1 MNIKWNFPSNNNSG
15 IEGLNDAGV
24 ETFSGKTYYSLGKEI
39 IQNSLD
45 ASAFKGEKPVLVSFD
60 LMETAWSSL
69 PGMDQFRDIID
80 KCQEFWKPE
89 QNQEPYKFFQNAE
102 KLMKNKKVKILKVSD
117 YNTTGLMDPGK
128 ERGIFN
134 SLVKD
139 SGRSNKGDT
148 SGGSYGIGKSA
159 SYACSDLRMV
169 FFNTLDIKGQ
179 RGFQGVSRL
188 ASHEGDKGV
197 TRNTGYYGIKD
208 GNNPVT
214 ESSSFPE
221 FFDRKESGT
230 DIFIAAFN
238 DQDGWEDELIESVIS
253 NFFMAVMDDR
263 LNVKINGEMIDKDS
277 IAGVMEKHFNN
288 EDLGY
293 QFYRALTEP
302 ESEDKVIFREENF
315 KEMGEI
321 ELHIL
326 KDPKFKKRTA
336 VVRNNGMRIVNYDRF
351 QGAAPFSAVL
361 LIKGDKLNTFL
372 RKCENPS
379 HDKFEAKRYKQDP
392 KLAERTLKELRRWTG
407 QRVKEVFL
415 GSIGSKVEVKGI
427 DRYLGSAAPSSAELK
442 KSETLKKKVKKAAI
456 KTKKKTKD
464 PVEKP
469 ADKKKK
475 NFRLV
480 KSRIVYNAQNENY
493 RLLLQGTKDAQC
505 YVKINIVSEEGSK
518 EPALI
523 HSAALNKK
531 KIFGLITDA
540 LPVDSSGQTLGP
552 IMLSADKLAQVDINL
567 AEKGKF
573 AMEVVVNHEISK

>member
-45 ASAFKGEKPVLVSFD
+45 ASAFRGKKPVLVSFE
-60 LMETAWSSL
+60 LIETDWTVL
-69 PGMDQFRDIID
+69 PGMEQFKDIIN

-102 KLMKNKKVKILKVSD
+102 KLMNHKKVKILKVSD

-179 RGFQGVSRL
+179 KGFQGVSRL
-188 ASHEGDKGV
+188 ASHRGDEGV
-197 TRNTGYYGIKD
+197 TRNIGYYGVVK
-208 GNNPVT
+208 GNTPVT
-214 ESSSFPE
+214 DISSFPE
-221 FFDRKESGT
+221 LFNRKESGT

-238 DQDGWEDELIESVIS
+238 EQEGWEDELIESVIS
-253 NFFMAVMDDR
+253 NFFLAVMDDR
-263 LNVKINGEMIDKDS
+263 LNVKINGEMIDKNS
-277 IAGVMEKHFNN
+277 IAEVMEKHFNN

-293 QFYRALTEP
+293 QFYKALTEP
-302 ESEDKVIFREENF
+302 GSENKIIFREENF
-315 KEMGEI
+315 RKMGEI

-326 KDPKFKKRTA
+326 KDSKFKKRAA

-379 HDKFEAKRYKQDP
+379 HDKFEAKRYKQDS
-392 KLAERTLKELRRWTG
+392 KGADRTLKELRKWTG
-407 QRVKEVFL
+407 QRVKEVFI
-415 GSIGSKVEVKGI
+415 GSIGSKIEVKGI
-427 DRYLGSAAPSSAELK
+427 DRYLGSTAPSAAELK
-442 KSETLKKKVKKAAI
+442 KTETLKKKVKKASI
-456 KTKKKTKD
+456 KAKKPKE
-464 PVEKP
+464 PVKKP
-469 ADKKKK
+469 TGPKNK
-475 NFRLV
+475 NFKLV
-480 KSRIVYNAQNENY
+480 KNRIVYNSQSENY

-518 EPALI
+518 EPALV
-523 HSAALNKK
+523 HSASMDKK
-531 KIFGLITDA
+531 KIFGLISDA
-540 LPVDSSGQTLGP
+540 LPVKHSGNMLGP
-552 IMLSADKLAQVDINL
+552 IALTADKLAQIEITL

-573 AMEVVVNHEISK
+573 AMEVLVKHEISK